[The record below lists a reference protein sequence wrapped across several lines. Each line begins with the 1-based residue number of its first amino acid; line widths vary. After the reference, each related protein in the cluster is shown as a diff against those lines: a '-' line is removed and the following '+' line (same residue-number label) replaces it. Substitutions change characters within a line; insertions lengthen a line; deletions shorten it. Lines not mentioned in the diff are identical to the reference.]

1 MSNFG
6 SYGVLQQATVPQ
18 DRLARAVEE
27 VTYRGFA
34 VVAEAIPDDTVASL
48 NRRLDDVY
56 AVQCE
61 EVGGEAAL
69 LKLSDADIVRCPL
82 AYDPEFLALAQHPT
96 IIDAAKMLVGSN
108 IVLLMQNGVIN
119 RPDRVQAQ
127 TRWHRDLNY
136 QHWVCSQPLAMGALV
151 CLEDFNAETGG
162 TLFIPGSHKFPQM
175 PSEELVKAS
184 EEIVTAPR
192 GSILLFD
199 SMAFHRA
206 GLNRSQ
212 RIRRGVNHV
221 IGAPILNQQ
230 IDIPRMLGADAPAEP
245 WLAGYLGYRWNP
257 AADVKNWRLQKLAQL
272 RGRHQAAAGKTT

>member
-27 VTYRGFA
+27 VIYRGFA
-34 VVAEAIPDDTVASL
+34 VVSEAIPDDIVASL
-48 NRRLDDVY
+48 NRRLDNVY
-56 AVQCE
+56 ATQCE

-69 LKLSDADIVRCPL
+69 LELSDADIVRCPL

-96 IIDAAKMLVGSN
+96 IIEAAKMLVGSN

-151 CLEDFNAETGG
+151 CLEDFNEETGG

-175 PSEELVKAS
+175 PSEDLVKAS
-184 EEIVTAPR
+184 EEIVTAPK

-199 SMAFHRA
+199 AMAFHRA

-212 RIRRGVNHV
+212 RIRRAINHV

-230 IDIPRMLGADAPAEP
+230 IDIPRMLGGTAPAES

-257 AADVKNWRLQKLAQL
+257 AADVKNWRLEKLAQL
-272 RGRHQAAAGKTT
+272 RERHQPVGGKTA